1 MDLSSAG
8 AQRIL
13 SLLLDVSMQSAAF
26 LFRRSLFTP
35 VIKAVRFIKAE
46 DTGASC
52 PQAAAGRKCK
62 RDEFFSSRVSEVSRC
77 ESSRCRP
84 CSLPGDLSLAVGA
97 PLKAEVSL
105 VVIYPSLCFCS
116 LFAFLICP

>member
-13 SLLLDVSMQSAAF
+13 SLLLDVLMRSAAF

-35 VIKAVRFIKAE
+35 VIKAVRFIKEE

-77 ESSRCRP
+77 ESSRVAAGPVLCQETFHW
-84 CSLPGDLSLAVGA
+84 LSGRL
-97 PLKAEVSL
+97 
-105 VVIYPSLCFCS
+105 
-116 LFAFLICP
+116 

>member
-13 SLLLDVSMQSAAF
+13 SLLLDVSMRSAAF

-35 VIKAVRFIKAE
+35 VIKAVSFIKAE

-52 PQAAAGRKCK
+52 PQAA
-62 RDEFFSSRVSEVSRC
+62 
-77 ESSRCRP
+77 
-84 CSLPGDLSLAVGA
+84 LAVNVRETSFSPLGYQRSAGA
-97 PLKAEVSL
+97 SRAESL
-105 VVIYPSLCFCS
+105 QA
-116 LFAFLICP
+116 LFSARRPFIGCRGAFES

>member
-13 SLLLDVSMQSAAF
+13 SLLLDVSMRIAAF

-35 VIKAVRFIKAE
+35 VIKAVSFIKAE

-52 PQAAAGRKCK
+52 PQAALAVNVREASFSPLGYQRSAGA
-62 RDEFFSSRVSEVSRC
+62 SRVAAGPVLCQETFHW
-77 ESSRCRP
+77 
-84 CSLPGDLSLAVGA
+84 LSGRL
-97 PLKAEVSL
+97 
-105 VVIYPSLCFCS
+105 
-116 LFAFLICP
+116 